1 MTRKQK
7 AILSLFVV
15 CLSLLCMGPAIAAQ
29 NGGGKQNG
37 GGGGGNGGG
46 GGASQTGPITQIGGD
61 YSGTVAAGAP
71 VILVLAH
78 MSLTEDLAG
87 NLSGAICIQA
97 CSTLSG
103 KASAS
108 PFFPFGVFQFKSGD
122 GQFSGIVEGP
132 VTCSDGTTGMW
143 IAGSLLNRGE
153 TSTFS
158 FTTCQ

>member
-7 AILSLFVV
+7 AKLSLSVL
-15 CLSLLCMGPAIAAQ
+15 CLSLSCVGSAIAAQ
-29 NGGGKQNG
+29 NGGGGSGK
-37 GGGGGNGGG
+37 GGG
-46 GGASQTGPITQIGGD
+46 GGAKQTGPITQIGGIYD
-61 YSGTVAAGAP
+61 GTVVAGWP
-71 VILVLAH
+71 VIPIQAH
-78 MSLTEDLAG
+78 MSLTEDSAG
-87 NLSGAICIQA
+87 NLSGEICIQA

-108 PFFPFGVFQFKSGD
+108 PFFPFGVFQFKAGD

-132 VTCSDGTTGMW
+132 VTCNDGTTGMW
-143 IAGSLLNRGE
+143 IAGSILNRGE